1 VAILNGP
8 PVPPARSRFH
18 SVSGPSPSLYLL
30 ARARETKD
38 RYEVLRVYEDI
49 FAACQAA
56 VMLSEAEPRAVYR
69 VTADGRRTVLLA
81 TAGRGHWVR
90 IAR

>member
-1 VAILNGP
+1 
-8 PVPPARSRFH
+8 
-18 SVSGPSPSLYLL
+18 VSIYLL
-30 ARARETKD
+30 ARTRGNEAG
-38 RYEVLRVYEDI
+38 YEALRVYDDVL
-49 FAACQAA
+49 AAYQAA

>member
-1 VAILNGP
+1 MAILSEPSMPLTPSRGSVRGP
-8 PVPPARSRFH
+8 L
-18 SVSGPSPSLYLL
+18 PSLYLL
-30 ARARETKD
+30 ARARGAQGC
-38 RYEVLRVYEDI
+38 YEALRVYEDI